1 VTSTGR
7 RSELCDAPS
16 AASESNEQAGEQVA
30 SQRSADLSSAP
41 EQRFAPAFSAG
52 MDDWVITP
60 AGLPLEPM
68 VVIDARGNEVGS
80 QLKYAVALGS
90 TPRAPTQGGRHH
102 EQEKDPESSVLNVDE
117 LATLLRLNRK
127 TVYDAL
133 SRGQIPG
140 AIRIG
145 GRYRILRN
153 AVLHWLADGQG
164 RASRSR
170 GFR

>member
-1 VTSTGR
+1 MISTGS
-7 RSELCDAPS
+7 RSELCDAPP
-16 AASESNEQAGEQVA
+16 ASSEGDDQASDPVP
-30 SQRSADLSSAP
+30 SRRSPGLSSAQ
-41 EQRFAPAFSAG
+41 EQRYAAAFPAG
-52 MDDWVITP
+52 IDDWAITP

-80 QLKYAVALGS
+80 QPRFAVPVGS
-90 TPRAPTQGGRHH
+90 TPSAATQAGRHP
-102 EQEKDPESSVLNVDE
+102 EEERDPESSVLNVDE
-117 LATLLRLNRK
+117 LATLLRVNRK

-153 AVLHWLADGQG
+153 AVLDWLADGQG

>member
-7 RSELCDAPS
+7 RSELSDKPS
-16 AASESNEQAGEQVA
+16 AASESDEQAGDRGA
-30 SQRSADLSSAP
+30 SRRSPDLSSAH
-41 EQRFAPAFSAG
+41 EQRFAPAFPAG
-52 MDDWVITP
+52 IDDWAITP
-60 AGLPLEPM
+60 AVLPLERM
-68 VVIDARGNEVGS
+68 VVIDARGNE
-80 QLKYAVALGS
+80 LGS
-90 TPRAPTQGGRHH
+90 TQPAPTQGGRHP
-102 EQEKDPESSVLNVDE
+102 EEETDPDSSVLNVDE
-117 LATLLRLNRK
+117 LATLLRVNRK

-140 AIRIG
+140 ARRIG

-153 AVLHWLADGQG
+153 AVLGWLADGQG

>member
-1 VTSTGR
+1 VISTGGR
-7 RSELCDAPS
+7 AELNDKPS
-16 AASESNEQAGEQVA
+16 AAGESSEQAGDLVA
-30 SQRSADLSSAP
+30 SQRSPDLSSAQ
-41 EQRFAPAFSAG
+41 EQRFAPAFPSG
-52 MDDWVITP
+52 MDDWAITP

-80 QLKYAVALGS
+80 QLRFAMPVGS
-90 TPRAPTQGGRHH
+90 RQPATTHGGRRD
-102 EQEKDPESSVLNVDE
+102 EEEADPESSVLNVDE
-117 LATLLRLNRK
+117 LATLLRVNRK

>member
-1 VTSTGR
+1 
-7 RSELCDAPS
+7 
-16 AASESNEQAGEQVA
+16 
-30 SQRSADLSSAP
+30 
-41 EQRFAPAFSAG
+41 

-80 QLKYAVALGS
+80 QLRFAVALGS
-90 TPRAPTQGGRHH
+90 TPPAPTQGGRQH
-102 EQEKDPESSVLNVDE
+102 EEETDRESSVLNVDE
-117 LATLLRLNRK
+117 LATLLRVNRK

-140 AIRIG
+140 ARRIG

-153 AVLHWLADGQG
+153 AVLDWLADGQG

>member
-1 VTSTGR
+1 MISTGS
-7 RSELCDAPS
+7 RSEFCDAPP
-16 AASESNEQAGEQVA
+16 ASSEGDDQASDPVP
-30 SQRSADLSSAP
+30 SRRSPGLSSAQ
-41 EQRFAPAFSAG
+41 EQRYAAAFPAG
-52 MDDWVITP
+52 IDDWAITP

-80 QLKYAVALGS
+80 
-90 TPRAPTQGGRHH
+90 TPPAPTQGGRQH
-102 EQEKDPESSVLNVDE
+102 EEETDPESSVLNVDE
-117 LATLLRLNRK
+117 LATLLRVNRK

-153 AVLHWLADGQG
+153 AVLDWLADGQG